1 MVMDALTAHTFGVN
15 GINLKSERTRQYRQT
30 ARAEAAERTRQ
41 AIMGAAVTLWREQ
54 DWEQVTLGAIAERAG
69 VTVQTVLRRFG
80 SKDGVVD
87 ACLAERASGVEEV
100 RDRAQAGDP
109 QSAIDALLAH
119 YERDGDAVLRTL
131 DLEARSPAA
140 RRIVDRG
147 RAEHRA
153 WCARVFAPYLPAPRA
168 GSYRAR
174 LDAFVAATDIYVW
187 KLVRRDLGRTRQQ
200 TRDAF
205 AALLG
210 GLTATRPRGGKR

>member
-1 MVMDALTAHTFGVN
+1 M
-15 GINLKSERTRQYRQT
+15 KSEPPRQYRQK
-30 ARAEAAERTRQ
+30 ARAAAAERTRR
-41 AIMGAAVTLWREQ
+41 AIMRAAVTLWREK

-100 RDRAQAGDP
+100 RDRAQVGDP
-109 QSAIDALLAH
+109 RSAIAALLAH

-131 DLEARSPAA
+131 DIEARSPAA
-140 RRIVDRG
+140 RRIVEHG

-153 WCARVFAPYLPAPRA
+153 WCARVFAPHLPSPRA

-174 LDAFVAATDIYVW
+174 LDAFVAASDIYVW
-187 KLVRRDLGRTRQQ
+187 KLLRRDLGRTRKQ
-200 TRDAF
+200 TSDAF

-210 GLTATRPRGGKR
+210 GLTATRTRGRRR

>member
-1 MVMDALTAHTFGVN
+1 M
-15 GINLKSERTRQYRQT
+15 KSGAPRQYRQR
-30 ARAEAAERTRQ
+30 ARAEAAARTRQ
-41 AIMGAAVTLWREQ
+41 AILGAAVTLWREL

-87 ACLAERASGVEEV
+87 ACLAERASGVEEI
-100 RDRAQAGDP
+100 RDRARAGDL
-109 QSAIDALLAH
+109 QGALEALLAH

-131 DLEARSPAA
+131 DLEARSPTA
-140 RRIVDRG
+140 RRIVEHG

-153 WCARVFAPYLPAPRA
+153 WCARVFAPYLPSPRA

-174 LDAFVAATDIYVW
+174 LDAFVAATDIYAW

-200 TRDAF
+200 TRDAL
-205 AALLG
+205 AALLE
-210 GLTATRPRGGKR
+210 GLAATRTRGRNR